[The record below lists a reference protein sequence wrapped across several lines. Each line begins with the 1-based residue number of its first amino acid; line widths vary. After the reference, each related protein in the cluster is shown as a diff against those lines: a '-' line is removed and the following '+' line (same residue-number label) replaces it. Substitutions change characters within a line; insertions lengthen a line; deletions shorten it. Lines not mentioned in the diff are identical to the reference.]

1 MLKPGWEAGHVANI
15 AVSLCLVFTV
25 AAGCSRWVVIHDAV
39 ERVSSNQIS
48 VPALA
53 RVPLVLR
60 SIQINR
66 NGSAQN
72 PQLELDR
79 RLLTVLEETN
89 LFSTLY
95 HSGSTQPPTADDRFV
110 TARLTLNE
118 TIEPHAGGAAWRGL
132 VIGASMFTLTPMLPL
147 EYDYG
152 SELVLDLT
160 RWDGQSKQYRAASS
174 GTARYHLFGATPVAI
189 EELKGQVLERALV
202 DLTHRLVLD
211 SGFVLIAEQFA
222 DSPESQ
228 SIVVKARKAGPRFS
242 SETGPARETALR

>member
-1 MLKPGWEAGHVANI
+1 MPKPGWQAGHVANI
-15 AVSLCLVFTV
+15 TASLCLVFTV
-25 AAGCSRWVVIHDAV
+25 AAGCSRWVEIHDPV
-39 ERVSSNQIS
+39 EQASSNQIS

-53 RVPLVLR
+53 RVPLVLG

-95 HSGSTQPPTADDRFV
+95 QPGLMQPPSADDRFV

-132 VIGASMFTLTPMLPL
+132 VIGASMFTLTPVLPF
-147 EYDYG
+147 EYEYG

-174 GTARYHLFGATPVAI
+174 GTARYHLFGATPLVI
-189 EELKGQVLERALV
+189 DELKGQVLERALIA
-202 DLTHRLVLD
+202 LTHRLVFD
-211 SGFVLIAEQFA
+211 AGFFLISEQLAQF
-222 DSPESQ
+222 STSR
-228 SIVVKARKAGPRFS
+228 SIVVRARKAGPRS
-242 SETGPARETALR
+242 SEAGLSQETALR